1 MDKRFFVEKRKYNI
15 GEIITIEGEEHKHL
29 SLVLRL
35 KVGDTIDC
43 LPNDNTIVVCNITS
57 INKNKTQASVIEIIN
72 QPNSVDN
79 VDVFVGNLK
88 GDKNEFLIQKLS
100 ELGVNKITFFESK
113 FVTAKLVK
121 DKSARNEKIA
131 LTSAKQCKRNK
142 AIEIGTDLK
151 FKDLLKVLCGYDK
164 VLVAYEN
171 EKTIS
176 LNNIELKSSQKIAV
190 VIGSEGG
197 FAREEIDEFINNG
210 YCSIS
215 LGERILKAETA
226 GVVFTSLVMFKL
238 GELGK

>member
-1 MDKRFFVEKRKYNI
+1 M
-15 GEIITIEGEEHKHL
+15 
-29 SLVLRL
+29 
-35 KVGDTIDC
+35 
-43 LPNDNTIVVCNITS
+43 
-57 INKNKTQASVIEIIN
+57 
-72 QPNSVDN
+72 
-79 VDVFVGNLK
+79 
-88 GDKNEFLIQKLS
+88 
-100 ELGVNKITFFESK
+100 
-113 FVTAKLVK
+113 
-121 DKSARNEKIA
+121 
-131 LTSAKQCKRNK
+131 
-142 AIEIGTDLK
+142 
-151 FKDLLKVLCGYDK
+151 LKVLCGYDK